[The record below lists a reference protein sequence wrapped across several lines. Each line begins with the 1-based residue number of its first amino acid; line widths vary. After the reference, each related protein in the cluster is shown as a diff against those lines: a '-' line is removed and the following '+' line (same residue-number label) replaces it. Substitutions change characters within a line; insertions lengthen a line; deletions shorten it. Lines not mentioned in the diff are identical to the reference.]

1 MTIFRGQ
8 KNHEIFKDSGRDL
21 TEAEV
26 AQRNY

>member
-8 KNHEIFKDSGRDL
+8 KNEIFKDSGRDL
-21 TEAEV
+21 TEAAV